1 MPVPDINWYS
11 QQEIERIG
19 IADKHWYSRL
29 RLLFLIGIG
38 IPDKDQKEFV
48 SPMRID
54 IPDKNPKELVFLI
67 TNFIPDKH
75 SK

>member
-1 MPVPDINWYS
+1 MFLIW
-11 QQEIERIG
+11 IG
-19 IADKHWYSRL
+19 ILNKKSKKLVL
-29 RLLFLIGIG
+29 RKKLAFLIKIDIGIG
-38 IPDKDQKEFV
+38 IPDKDSKEFIF
-48 SPMRID
+48 PMMID